1 MIPRFGRPV
10 QELYII
16 SNYTLK
22 VIYNQWNYL
31 LNTMNQAW
39 LSPNFLQL
47 FADAIYAKGAS
58 LDNCWKFIDGTVIQ
72 CCMPGI
78 NQRIVYNVHK
88 RARNIKFKSVLTPN
102 CLSANLSGL
111 VEGRKHNSGL
121 FGDSGLCTQRQQH
134 ARSQNQNIL
143 CLYGDPTYPWD
154 HSY

>member
-31 LNTMNQAW
+31 LSTMNQAW

-58 LDNCWKFIDGTVIQ
+58 LDNCWEFIDGTVIQ

-78 NQRIVYNVHK
+78 NQRIVYNVRK
-88 RARNIKFKSVLTPN
+88 KVRNIKFKSVLTPN

-143 CLYGDPTYPWD
+143 CLYGDPTYLWD

>member
-1 MIPRFGRPV
+1 
-10 QELYII
+10 
-16 SNYTLK
+16 
-22 VIYNQWNYL
+22 
-31 LNTMNQAW
+31 MNQAW

-58 LDNCWKFIDGTVIQ
+58 LDNCWEFIDGTVIQ

-88 RARNIKFKSVLTPN
+88 RVRNIKFKSVLTPN
-102 CLSANLSGL
+102 CLSTNLSGL

-143 CLYGDPTYPWD
+143 CLYGDPTYLWD